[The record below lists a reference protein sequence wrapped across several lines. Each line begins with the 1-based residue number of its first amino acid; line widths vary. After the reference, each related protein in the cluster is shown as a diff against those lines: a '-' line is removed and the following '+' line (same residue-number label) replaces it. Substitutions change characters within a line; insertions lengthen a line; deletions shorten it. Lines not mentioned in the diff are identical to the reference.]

1 MARKPISPNLPPL
14 SPCGAEFWRG
24 GGGGVT
30 RVSWSAAGSPGGGVC
45 MLGVPLKTI
54 PMTR

>member
-24 GGGGVT
+24 GGGGYARQLVSR
-30 RVSWSAAGSPGGGVC
+30 RVPGGRSMYV
-45 MLGVPLKTI
+45 GVPLKTI

>member
-14 SPCGAEFWRG
+14 SPCGAEFWR